1 MPFWSASR
9 PESLVEKGC
18 HGEPYFSSTK
28 RDREWMLGHVLLSS
42 FMAPYFGILIDLSP
56 QGFSL
61 FVWYGTMLQSSYG
74 HCSSCLII
82 M

>member
-9 PESLVEKGC
+9 SESLIEKGC

-28 RDREWMLGHVLLSS
+28 RDRASTLGHALLSS
-42 FMAPYFGILIDLSP
+42 FIALYFGILVDASL

-61 FVWYGTMLQSSYG
+61 FVWYGATLQSSYG
-74 HCSSCLII
+74 HAHHV
-82 M
+82 